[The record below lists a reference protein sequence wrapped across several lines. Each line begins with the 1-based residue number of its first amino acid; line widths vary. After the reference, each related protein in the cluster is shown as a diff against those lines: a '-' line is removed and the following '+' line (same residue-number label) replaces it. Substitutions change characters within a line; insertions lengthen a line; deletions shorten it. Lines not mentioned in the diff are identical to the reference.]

1 MPVTTTGVAP
11 GSPAKPARE
20 QVLISAAVY
29 LGFLTAIAGVVLRV
43 PTLAASGILVGLI
56 VLVLPAPERHS
67 TLPKSR
73 LDEFIPVWQF
83 AEFHTVHIAAP
94 PASVFDEIKRVRADE
109 IFLFRTLFW
118 IRMGGR
124 PARKAHPDAPARTA
138 SLIDVATRGTFVY
151 LADDAPREFVI
162 GTVVRWPTAAREPV
176 TPSYF
181 QRTLPPGFVLTAA
194 NFIVTP
200 DGSGGSIV
208 STETRVHANSPS
220 ARRNFAVYW
229 RVIYPG
235 SAIIRRMWLRAVKRR
250 ATAPL
255 LLKVG

>member
-1 MPVTTTGVAP
+1 M
-11 GSPAKPARE
+11 
-20 QVLISAAVY
+20 LFSAAVY
-29 LGFLTAIAGVVLRV
+29 LGFLAAAAGVLLRV
-43 PTLAASGILVGLI
+43 PALAALGILTTVTA
-56 VLVLPAPERHS
+56 LVLPAPDRRS
-67 TLPKSR
+67 TAPKSR

-83 AEFHTVHIAAP
+83 DEFHMVHIAAP
-94 PASVFDEIKRVRADE
+94 PARVFDDIKRVRADE

-124 PARKAHPDAPARTA
+124 PARTALPDAPPRTA

-162 GTVVRWPTAAREPV
+162 GTVVRWPTAARERI

-200 DGSGGSIV
+200 DGRGGSIV

-229 RVIYPG
+229 RLIYPG

-255 LLKVG
+255 VV